1 MHIIKQESAQV
12 SEICLLV
19 PRSFCKHPFD
29 ASLLILVFCHSSTHC
44 RLAKHES
51 QANVILSANE
61 VCCVLSL

>member
-29 ASLLILVFCHSSTHC
+29 ASLLILVFLSFQHALQTG
-44 RLAKHES
+44 
-51 QANVILSANE
+51 QARVPGKRNS
-61 VCCVLSL
+61 VCK